1 MRASS
6 RLEEAFLGTELSAPH
21 HAMMRLTRARAARVA
36 SGNPRAKPAPDTRRS
51 APGVGRSAPGTNLS
65 IRCAPRA
72 SRRRCGTLGSTST
85 GATISCDRSRDRGGF
100 GVHRSTTTSFTSC
113 RKPDVG
119 RRSALGARRSAP
131 GGRHPV
137 LGFRRP
143 IRGPASGSAV
153 PAPAPSPALQ
163 TRRRGAR
170 RANDVPQRCAPTTCV
185 TTGAEGA
192 RPPPARPR
200 ICPQHTMAR

>member
-100 GVHRSTTTSFTSC
+100 GVFRSTTTSFTSC

-119 RRSALGARRSAP
+119 RRSAPGARR
-131 GGRHPV
+131 PV
-137 LGFRRP
+137 AG
-143 IRGPASGSAV
+143 IRSSASGDRFGDRLRV
-153 PAPAPSPALQ
+153 PRFRLPLPRPLFKPVGVG
-163 TRRRGAR
+163 RG
-170 RANDVPQRCAPTTCV
+170 APTTCPNDV
-185 TTGAEGA
+185 RQGRA
-192 RPPPARPR
+192 
-200 ICPQHTMAR
+200 